1 VELLAI
7 PALLWIATRP
17 GRWPV
22 VAGLGALAAGS
33 SIATALGVGPFVR
46 STPLQSFLSLAAYL
60 CAMTLVSL
68 VVARLAADRARA
80 QTRLADLSETDV
92 LTGLGNYRRLLAVM
106 RGEIAR
112 SDRSKRPFAVLVID
126 VDGLKRINDTGG
138 YRTGS
143 RALVRVADAN
153 RQTCR
158 TTDTPARFGGDEFAV
173 VLTETDR
180 TGAERLLGRIAEHL
194 RSRDEM
200 PAVTV
205 TGGIAA
211 YPDDGG
217 TPGKLLRVAGE
228 QHASGPAE
236 AGPSNAGPSSDAGQ
250 RDGEQDELLGAG
262 SSRVDVAPFRQRVL
276 VAAPRPADG
285 HRRDVVD
292 DADVAVG

>member
-7 PALLWIATRP
+7 PALLWIALRP

-22 VAGLGALAAGS
+22 VVALGALSAGWVT
-33 SIATALGVGPFVR
+33 ATARGFGPFVR
-46 STPLQSFLSLAAYL
+46 STPLQSILSLSAYL

-80 QTRLADLSETDV
+80 QARLADLSETDA
-92 LTGLGNYRRLLAVM
+92 LTGLGNYRRLLGSL
-106 RGEIAR
+106 RSEIAR
-112 SDRSKRPFAVLVID
+112 SDRSKRPFAVLVVD

-143 RALVRVADAN
+143 RALVRVAEAI

-158 TTDTPARFGGDEFAV
+158 TTDMPARFGGDEFAV

-180 TGAERLLGRIAEHL
+180 TGAERLLGRIAAHL
-194 RSRDEM
+194 RSGDEA
-200 PAVTV
+200 PAVSV

-228 QHASGPAE
+228 LHGPAE
-236 AGPSNAGPSSDAGQ
+236 AGPSSETRQ
-250 RDGEQDELLGAG
+250 RDREQDELLGPG
-262 SSRVDVAPFRQRVL
+262 SSRVDVAPLRQRVL

-285 HRRDVVD
+285 HRRDVVN

>member
-22 VAGLGALAAGS
+22 VAGLGALAAGW
-33 SIATALGVGPFVR
+33 SIATVLGVGPFVR

-80 QTRLADLSETDV
+80 QTRLADLSEADV

-112 SDRSKRPFAVLVID
+112 SDRSKRPFAVLVVD

-138 YRTGS
+138 YGAGS
-143 RALVRVADAN
+143 RALVRVADAI
-153 RQTCR
+153 RKTCR
-158 TTDTPARFGGDEFAV
+158 TTDTPARFGGDEFAI

-180 TGAERLLGRIAEHL
+180 TGAERLLARIAEHL
-194 RSRDEM
+194 RSGKET

-205 TGGIAA
+205 SGGIAA

-228 QHASGPAE
+228 MHASRPAE
-236 AGPSNAGPSSDAGQ
+236 AVPSNAGPSSDTSQG
-250 RDGEQDELLGAG
+250 DGEQDELLRAG
-262 SSRVDVAPFRQRVL
+262 SSRIDVAPFRQRVL

-285 HRRDVVD
+285 HGGNVVN
-292 DADVAVG
+292 DADIAVG

>member
-112 SDRSKRPFAVLVID
+112 SDRSKRPFAVLVVD

-138 YRTGS
+138 YGVGS
-143 RALVRVADAN
+143 RALVRVADAI
-153 RQTCR
+153 RKTCR
-158 TTDTPARFGGDEFAV
+158 TTDTPARFGGDEFAI

-180 TGAERLLGRIAEHL
+180 TGAERLLARIAEHL
-194 RSRDEM
+194 RSGKET

-205 TGGIAA
+205 SGGIAA

-228 QHASGPAE
+228 KHGKGPDE
-236 AGPSNAGPSSDAGQ
+236 AGPSSDARQ
-250 RDGEQDELLGAG
+250 RDGEQDELLRAG
-262 SSRVDVAPFRQRVL
+262 SSRIDVAPFRQRVL

-285 HRRDVVD
+285 HGRDVVD

>member
-1 VELLAI
+1 MELLAI
-7 PALLWIATRP
+7 PALLWIALRP

-22 VAGLGALAAGS
+22 VVALGALSAAW
-33 SIATALGVGPFVR
+33 SIATVRGFGPFVR
-46 STPLQSFLSLAAYL
+46 STPLQSILSLTAYL
-60 CAMTLVSL
+60 CAMTVMSL
-68 VVARLAADRARA
+68 VAARLAADRARA
-80 QTRLADLSETDV
+80 EARLADLSETDA
-92 LTGLGNYRRLLAVM
+92 LTGLGNYRRLLGSL
-106 RGEIAR
+106 RNEIAR
-112 SDRSKRPFAVLVID
+112 SDRSKRPFAVLVVD
-126 VDGLKRINDTGG
+126 VDGLKGINDSGG

-143 RALVRVADAN
+143 RALVRVADAI

-180 TGAERLLGRIAEHL
+180 MGAERLLGRIAKHL
-194 RSRDEM
+194 RSGDEA

-228 QHASGPAE
+228 MHGPAK
-236 AGPSNAGPSSDAGQ
+236 AGPSSETRQ

-262 SSRVDVAPFRQRVL
+262 SSRIDVAPLRQRVL